1 MMIMK
6 IYLMKSNDDNVNM
19 WKRLMVKFGN
29 FGPDQTRKILAVV
42 QSILHFFKTKIW
54 KGNKRDMNLL
64 RQKYVV

>member
-1 MMIMK
+1 
-6 IYLMKSNDDNVNM
+6 
-19 WKRLMVKFGN
+19 MVKFGN

-42 QSILHFFKTKIW
+42 QSILNFFKTKIW